1 MKSITILVVEDNLFD
16 YETTFRKLNY
26 MGSDNKIIHIA
37 DGKNAIDYLFRTGE
51 YTDLNNYIKPDLILL
66 DVMMPKLTGTEVL
79 RKIKKEGTDEI
90 KNIPVIM
97 LTSLEDNF
105 TNKECFNLGV
115 KGFLVKPIQTKY
127 LEDFLIKLELKN

>member
-16 YETTFRKLNY
+16 YETTSRKLNY